1 MCPSNCSA
9 VAPCALRRGGNQ
21 AVRACMLRVKPAAR
35 SRGYSHFKSVLA
47 EGRLGVVAQEPSL
60 KEGAAK
66 ADAESSAAV
75 IRHWEQPREAVCN

>member
-1 MCPSNCSA
+1 
-9 VAPCALRRGGNQ
+9 
-21 AVRACMLRVKPAAR
+21 MLRVKPAAR